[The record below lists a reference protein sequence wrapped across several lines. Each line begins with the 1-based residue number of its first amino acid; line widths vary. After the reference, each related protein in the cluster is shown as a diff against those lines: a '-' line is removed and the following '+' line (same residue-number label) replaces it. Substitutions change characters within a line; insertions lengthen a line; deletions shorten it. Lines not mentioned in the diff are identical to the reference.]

1 MKSLNITVNVEES
14 FTQATIR
21 LRPPSSTQS
30 LTNANGKS
38 KTTNDSCNLEA
49 SGSTSTKPSSS
60 ALVTAIVT
68 TDDLGDEDV
77 GETKITSNDAK
88 ELQVT
93 ATIRLKPKGSTS
105 KVTEKERRRESGT
118 SSTERRSVMSDS
130 NVIATS
136 KASTSTSIRSVRQK
150 HDDDELEEEE
160 TRNKR
165 NSFHAYHTV
174 DTNSDKIVNNG
185 NEHEEEKEALA
196 VNGVGHAS
204 NASVLS
210 AAHSEYNESDKE
222 CNVDQA
228 MNLRHSGDL
237 HKNVKPL
244 RIYHDQSTTE
254 KDSSGTSSSR
264 LSSSY
269 KPSYER
275 VSDVTDSTRSSKEGK
290 IYGDISSSEHGI
302 GSEHLPKRSSDYA
315 NHALYM

>member
-228 MNLRHSGDL
+228 MNVSRTALSNL
-237 HKNVKPL
+237 FN
-244 RIYHDQSTTE
+244 TN
-254 KDSSGTSSSR
+254 TS
-264 LSSSY
+264 
-269 KPSYER
+269 
-275 VSDVTDSTRSSKEGK
+275 
-290 IYGDISSSEHGI
+290 
-302 GSEHLPKRSSDYA
+302 
-315 NHALYM
+315 